1 MYRGMNRFR
10 GSGSSVYR
18 YLTMPQMR
26 RKVSNSWSAMQDT
39 YFSTKDIFEK
49 HKVVFTMA
57 TSIASVATAWIG
69 YSLRHFHETRV
80 DQRLERIESA
90 MKNKYEI
97 GDPEFKKLVSSSVSI
112 PACIATAGTTLFIG
126 YGLGWRGGRW
136 YALRK
141 VRREQMKEQMKIL
154 GQVNSRQWPFKF
166 LKAKLPLLA
175 RIRPRRWPVRILRR
189 PRLAESAGKTSETTL
204 WSIDALDGIC
214 NLMVET
220 RGYKCEEHEVITED
234 GYILNMQRIPFG
246 LAGEA
251 PRKRP
256 PVLLQHGLLMDAITW
271 LLSPPDQSLALILAD
286 SGFDVWLVSSRGTK
300 YSLSHQTLSPDNAA
314 YWDFTWDELAA
325 YDLPASIQ
333 FVNDFT
339 GQKLH
344 YVGHSQGTLI
354 ALASFSKGQL
364 VDKLRSAALLSPIG
378 FLGEMTSPLA
388 RIGVESFI
396 SQALYWLGINE
407 FNPRG
412 DAVIQLLMNICKNP
426 GVDCTHLLTSFTGAN
441 CCMNSSIIDVF
452 LRHEPQPTSTKNMIH
467 LSQMVK
473 GGTIQMYDYGNEDEN
488 NKHYG
493 QPTPPVY
500 NMKNI
505 PKDFPL
511 FLSHGG
517 ADALSDV
524 KDVQHLVDNLKDHD
538 KDKIVVQYIE
548 NYAHAD
554 YVMGVNARET
564 VYEPLMAFFRLY

>member
-39 YFSTKDIFEK
+39 YFSTKDIFER

-141 VRREQMKEQMKIL
+141 VRREQMKIL

-189 PRLAESAGKTSETTL
+189 PRLAESAAKTSETSTL

-220 RGYKCEEHEVITED
+220 RGYKCEEHEVVTED

-246 LAGEA
+246 LAGET
-251 PRKRP
+251 PGKRP

-412 DAVIQLLMNICKNP
+412 DAVTQLLMNICKNP

-511 FLSHGG
+511 LLSHGG

-538 KDKIVVQYIE
+538 KDKIVVQYID

>member
-39 YFSTKDIFEK
+39 YFSTKDIFER

-141 VRREQMKEQMKIL
+141 VRREQMKIL

-189 PRLAESAGKTSETTL
+189 PRLAESAAKTSETTL

-220 RGYKCEEHEVITED
+220 RGYKCEEHEVVTED

-246 LAGEA
+246 LAGET
-251 PRKRP
+251 PGKRP

-300 YSLSHQTLSPDNAA
+300 YSLSHETLSPDNAA

-344 YVGHSQGTLI
+344 YVGHSQVK
-354 ALASFSKGQL
+354 FSPWWQL

-524 KDVQHLVDNLKDHD
+524 KDVMHLVDNLKDHD
-538 KDKIVVQYIE
+538 KDKIVVQYID